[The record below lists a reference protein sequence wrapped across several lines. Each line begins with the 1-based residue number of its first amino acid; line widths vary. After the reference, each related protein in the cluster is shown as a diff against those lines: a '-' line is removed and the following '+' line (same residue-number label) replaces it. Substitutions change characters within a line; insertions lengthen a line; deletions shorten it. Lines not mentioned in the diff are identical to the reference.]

1 MKKFIALLLLRNAIR
16 LRKQIFG
23 LNHLDIKD
31 NHGDLGFSRPQLVK
45 TINQPKTIEINNPD
59 LIESIIDG
67 L

>member
-31 NHGDLGFSRPQLVK
+31 DQGNLGFTRPQPIE
-45 TINQPKTIEINNPD
+45 TINKPKTITITPQKET
-59 LIESIIDG
+59 
-67 L
+67 